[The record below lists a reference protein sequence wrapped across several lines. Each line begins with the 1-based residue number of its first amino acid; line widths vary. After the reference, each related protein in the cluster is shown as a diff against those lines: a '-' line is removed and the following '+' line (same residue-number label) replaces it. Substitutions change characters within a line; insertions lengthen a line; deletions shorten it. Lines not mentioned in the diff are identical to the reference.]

1 MRDHG
6 AHAIVPVNIVM
17 MVGCVVVSLVVSLVV
32 MPWWVT
38 LLVTMLMLAIR
49 NVARDPYGGMQLC
62 VLLLP
67 GLFMAMLGTAQMLD
81 KARQDGL
88 SPDVGKIVLMAVVA
102 PIGFALSFLA
112 LMAVVV
118 AIAIAWEW
126 LVERSEAWRTRKP

>member
-17 MVGCVVVSLVVSLVV
+17 MVGCVVVSLVV

-38 LLVTMLMLAIR
+38 VLVTLLMVAIR
-49 NVARDPYGGMQLC
+49 NLARDPYGGMQFC

-67 GLFMAMLGTAQMLD
+67 GLFMAMLGTAQILD

-88 SPDVGKIVLMAVVA
+88 SPVVGKIVLMAVIA

-112 LMAVVV
+112 LMAIVV
-118 AIAIAWEW
+118 AAAIAWEW
-126 LVERSEAWRTRKP
+126 LRERSVAWRIRKP